1 MMEWTKFLT
10 DAELNDTEQFHRL
23 PDGEY
28 LFGKILHDV
37 LDCLTRYRGYV
48 EIITRYSEAYPA
60 TILNTLIRWNSTVE
74 EWYMQTTALD
84 KYLGKHVNTS
94 IEWAKHIAEIG
105 KIVQGVPD
113 FQAEVT
119 AITPPEE
126 DKARQWLQG
135 VKRNAAAL
143 NLIWQDIQAQNYKRL
158 WVTEKYRELISTD
171 DL

>member
-1 MMEWTKFLT
+1 MNWGEFLT
-10 DAELNDTEQFHRL
+10 DAELNDPEKFHRL

-28 LFGKILHDV
+28 LFGKALHDV

-48 EIITRYSEAYPA
+48 EIITRNSKAYP
-60 TILNTLIRWNSTVE
+60 TITLNTLIRWDNTVE
-74 EWYMQTTALD
+74 EWYTQTIA
-84 KYLGKHVNTS
+84 LGKHLGKYVNTS
-94 IEWAKHIAEIG
+94 IEWAGHIAEIG

-126 DKARQWLQG
+126 DEARQWLQG
-135 VKRNAAAL
+135 AKRNAATL